1 MMAKLTK
8 VTRHGQITL
17 PSDIRKE
24 LHIEVGDLIEVS
36 VADGHV
42 VLVPKKLVDS
52 SQAWFWGQAWQAG
65 EREAEEDLR
74 AGRTT
79 RFDSTEDLIADLD
92 SAEEE

>member
-1 MMAKLTK
+1 MTK

-24 LHIEVGDLIEVS
+24 LHIEEGDLIEVS

-42 VLVPKKLVDS
+42 VLASKKLVDS
-52 SQAWFWGQAWQAG
+52 SQAWFWAEAWQAG

-74 AGRTT
+74 TGRTT
-79 RFDSTEDLIADLD
+79 RSDSAEDLIADLD
-92 SAEEE
+92 SGGEQ